1 MDGEHLSQT
10 TAEDATDF
18 FSFGGYTESIFTM
31 GGGAMTVYLDLVIL
45 LNFLVDWLLL
55 MGTNRI
61 VGYPYQGKRTA
72 LAAALGAGYAA
83 LCLLPGFEFMGNAFW
98 RIVSLG
104 GMAAISFG
112 WNFAAV
118 RRGLVF
124 VLLSMALGG
133 LALGIGKGGFSSI
146 VLGAAGLA
154 GICALGFK
162 TPPGMQK
169 YQPIEIQWQGKKLA
183 VMALVDT
190 GNTLR
195 DPITGEVVTVLGADM
210 GEKLGIPKELLND
223 PVATLM
229 GGKLPGARLIP
240 YRAVGQSGG
249 MLLGLKMEQVRL
261 NNRDISPIVAIARER
276 IGRGEGY
283 QALAGG
289 IL

>member
-1 MDGEHLSQT
+1 
-10 TAEDATDF
+10 
-18 FSFGGYTESIFTM
+18 
-31 GGGAMTVYLDLVIL
+31 MTVYLDLVIL

-61 VGYPYQGKRTA
+61 VGYPPGGKRTA
-72 LAAALGAGYAA
+72 LAAVFGAGYAA
-83 LCLLPGFEFMGNAFW
+83 VCMMPGFGFLGNIIW

-104 GMAAISFG
+104 AMAAIAYG
-112 WNFAAV
+112 WNASTL
-118 RRGLVF
+118 RRGLIF

-133 LALGIGKGGFSSI
+133 LALGMGKGGFSSI
-146 VLGAAGLA
+146 VFAAAGLV
-154 GICALGFK
+154 GICALGFR

-169 YQPIEIQWQGKKLA
+169 YQPIEILWQGKKYS
-183 VMALVDT
+183 VTALVDT

-195 DPITGEVVTVLGADM
+195 DPITGELVTVLGADM
-210 GEKLGIPKELLND
+210 GEKMGIPSELLKD
-223 PVATLM
+223 PVGTLM

-240 YRAVGQSGG
+240 YRAVGQPGG

-261 NNRDISPIVAIARER
+261 NNRSISPIVAIAREN
-276 IGRGEGY
+276 IGAGEGY